1 METTKRQEDLTEG
14 KIHFAV
20 MAIEAGAKQMGISP
34 KEMRRR
40 LERADLVDR
49 FIFGCYETLH
59 TESLQHLGE
68 DIAEALRN
76 WEARMAK
83 GSSLGEKGGT
93 AL

>member
-1 METTKRQEDLTEG
+1 MKTMKRQKDLTDE

-40 LERADLVDR
+40 LERVDLVDQL
-49 FIFGCYETLH
+49 IFGCYETLH

-83 GSSLGEKGGT
+83 EGSLSEKGET
-93 AL
+93 DL